1 MGGLAPLDY
10 QKVLEGGIMEQ
21 FRALTKVLNQLLFR
35 EIGEDVQTDHASVV
49 IGEVK
54 FQNLQLLD
62 SFLLTLFCMG
72 AHILVVFCM
81 HSTITVACIYTVV

>member
-10 QKVLEGGIMEQ
+10 QKVQEGGIMEQ

-35 EIGEDVQTDHASVV
+35 EIGVEVQTDHASVV

-54 FQNLQLLD
+54 F
-62 SFLLTLFCMG
+62 
-72 AHILVVFCM
+72 
-81 HSTITVACIYTVV
+81 